1 MRLDV
6 YLNRVCILKSRSL
19 AKEACKR
26 KKITINQRVARGS
39 ETVRSGD
46 HIRLDLGVRVLELE
60 VLEIPEAQISRKDS
74 SRYYSILNDERI
86 DLDSEM
92 EF

>member
-19 AKEACKR
+19 AKEACRREKV
-26 KKITINQRVARGS
+26 TLNQRVARGS
-39 ETVRSGD
+39 ETVKTGD

-60 VLEIPEAQISRKDS
+60 VLEVPETRISRRDS
-74 SRYYSILNDERI
+74 ARFYSILNDERI